1 MTLILGIYLNE
12 VVYLL
17 SNYLEIFTFMD
28 AINII
33 AAVNLFVSMS
43 ANLSAAKKGMKS
55 KLSNVVEKPK
65 TYLQKVPPNISAVIL
80 ILSIAAI
87 FNLGTFNNSLK
98 EEYYVYRL
106 IGLVVFI
113 VFSWVQVGSFKTLG
127 EFYSQDILIFK
138 NHKLITNGFYKYLRH
153 PQYLSQILSD
163 LGLAIALM
171 GYLIIPLVIL
181 VEIPLFVIR
190 AIFEDN
196 LLEKHFKE
204 KFVNYKKKTGFL
216 FPFVG

>member
-1 MTLILGIYLNE
+1 
-12 VVYLL
+12 
-17 SNYLEIFTFMD
+17 MD

-55 KLSNVVEKPK
+55 KLSNVIEKPK
-65 TYLQKVPPNISAVIL
+65 TYLQKTPPNISAVIL

-87 FNLGTFNNSLK
+87 FNLGVFSDKVK
-98 EEYYVYRL
+98 EEFYIYRL
-106 IGLVVFI
+106 IGLLFFI
-113 VFSWVQVGSFKTLG
+113 VFSWVQVGSFKSLG

-138 NHKLITNGFYKYLRH
+138 NHRLITSGFYKFLRH
-153 PQYLSQILSD
+153 PQYISQILSD
-163 LGLAIALM
+163 LGLGIALM
-171 GYLIIPLVIL
+171 GYVIIPLVIFI
-181 VEIPLFVIR
+181 EIPLFVLR
-190 AIFEDN
+190 AFFEDK

-204 KFVNYKKKTGFL
+204 KFVNYKKKSGFL